1 MVIRNSKIVIRKS
14 SLVKEKVMVLR
25 FLDKYRDIGLL
36 FLRIGIGVMFIM
48 HGLPKLIGGPEKWED
63 A

>member
-1 MVIRNSKIVIRKS
+1 
-14 SLVKEKVMVLR
+14 MVLR

-48 HGLPKLIGGPEKWED
+48 HGLPKLIGGPENGRCSVEP
-63 A
+63 